1 MVIHFGEIV
10 MIVRYASLIAAA
22 FALPLSVAAAP
33 ACKAVSGPQATA
45 VLELYTSE
53 GCNSCPPADKW
64 VSSLPGSGFTAD
76 KVIPLA
82 FHVDYWDY
90 IGWKDRFASPT
101 FTQRQHE
108 LAGIAHART
117 VYTPQV
123 VLNGKDFRASSSK
136 LADAAKSINQTPAL
150 AKIELAIDPRSA
162 RDWNIST
169 GVLVMDAAQQRDAA
183 VYLAVYENR
192 LVSDVKAGENSG
204 VVLKHDYV
212 VREWIGPLAL
222 DGGKLALNRSISLK
236 PDQKL
241 KDSGLVAVVQNRRT
255 GDVLQALQLP
265 YCGS

>member
-1 MVIHFGEIV
+1 MFA
-10 MIVRYASLIAAA
+10 RYASLFAAS
-22 FALPLSVAAAP
+22 FVLPLSVAAAP
-33 ACKAVSGPQATA
+33 ACKATSGPQATA

-53 GCNSCPPADKW
+53 GCSSCPSADKW
-64 VSSLPGSGFTAD
+64 VSSLPASGFTGD

-90 IGWKDRFASPT
+90 IGWKDRFASHA
-101 FTQRQHE
+101 FTQRQYE
-108 LAGIAHART
+108 LADIARART

-136 LADAAKSINQTPAL
+136 LADATKSINQSPARAQIQL
-150 AKIELAIDPRSA
+150 SIDERGG
-162 RDWNIST
+162 RDWQVST
-169 GVLVMDAAQQRDAA
+169 GVLVPEAAQQKDAA

-204 VVLKHDYV
+204 VVLKHDFV

-222 DGGKLALNRSISLK
+222 DGGKLALNRGISLK
-236 PDQKL
+236 PDQKI